1 MRKVKM
7 TMGDLVLEAEVLDTP
22 TADAIWGALPIEG
35 SANTWGDEVYFSTPV
50 SADQE
55 PEARDVMEP
64 GDIAYWPPGSAI
76 AIAYGPTPVS
86 QGSELRLASPSN
98 VRARALGDVTTLRAV
113 AAGTPVKVEAGQD

>member
-1 MRKVKM
+1 MRKVKI
-7 TMGDLVLEAEVLDTP
+7 TMGEVVLEAELLNTP
-22 TADAIWGALPIEG
+22 TADRIYAALPIQG

-76 AIAYGPTPVS
+76 AIAFGPTPAS
-86 QGSELRLASPSN
+86 RGDELRLASPCN
-98 VRARALGDVTTLRAV
+98 VWGRALGDVKQLSAV
-113 AAGTPVKVEAGQD
+113 GPGTAISCEEG